1 MAELSKSY
9 WHPIYAF
16 MRRRGLSNADACDA
30 TQDYFVRL
38 IEGTLLLNASRARGR
53 FRALLRR
60 DCGYFLA
67 DRRDREGAARRGGG
81 ARHLSLDAERAEA
94 RYLAEPID
102 DEDAEAVFDRA
113 WAMEL
118 LSRAYESLAVEATR
132 AGRGIAFELLRDLLA
147 PYPPPNSPARIAA
160 EAGTTVGAVRAAAA
174 RLRRRFRERLRA
186 EVAATL
192 DAPSEADVDEEVF
205 SLFQA
210 LGRRGGPKA

>member
-9 WHPIYAF
+9 WYPIYAF
-16 MRRRGLSNADACDA
+16 MRRRGISDADACDA

-38 IEGTLLLNASRARGR
+38 IEGNLLLNASRDRGR

-67 DRRDREGAARRGGG
+67 DRRDREGTTKRGGG
-81 ARHLSLDAERAEA
+81 TRHLSLDAEKAEA
-94 RYLAEPID
+94 RYLAEPVD

-118 LSRAYESLAVEATR
+118 LSRVYGSLAVEVLQKE
-132 AGRGIAFELLRDLLA
+132 RGIPFELLRDLLT
-147 PYPPPNSPARIAA
+147 PSPQPNSPARIAA
-160 EAGTTVGAVRAAAA
+160 EVGTTVGAVRAAAA
-174 RLRRRFRERLRA
+174 RLRRRFREKLRA

-192 DAPSEADVDEEVF
+192 EDPSEADVDEEVF

-210 LGRRGGPKA
+210 LGRRGRPKP